1 MSAAV
6 KVAATP
12 WMEDGD
18 VIVSLGGTSY
28 SAGTGSLAVNTMG
41 PIVAGSDNLGTFRA
55 YPIAYR
61 AVAGPAANTR
71 VVIAFICY
79 SSGLVAFNLSLPDG
93 ASGPSASGTLMT
105 MFPSFRSANALGEEV
120 ANRSLIGCQWS
131 APLTHLGAFYVA
143 AGLAAEWGDMDG
155 LRILR
160 RRDEPW
166 L

>member
-1 MSAAV
+1 V
-6 KVAATP
+6 VATP

-131 APLTHLGAFYVA
+131 APLTYLLGCILCCSW
-143 AGLAAEWGDMDG
+143 AGC
-155 LRILR
+155 
-160 RRDEPW
+160 
-166 L
+166 